1 MSISDTGS
9 CVNPKRSL
17 EARVRNYSLLTES
30 NIYLAAEIDR
40 FIGKPSLISSKSC
53 NCLKLAVQ
61 S

>member
-9 CVNPKRSL
+9 CVNPNRSL
-17 EARVRNYSLLTES
+17 EARDRNSSLLTES

-40 FIGKPSLISSKSC
+40 FIGNPSLISSRSC
-53 NCLKLAVQ
+53 SCLKVAVQ